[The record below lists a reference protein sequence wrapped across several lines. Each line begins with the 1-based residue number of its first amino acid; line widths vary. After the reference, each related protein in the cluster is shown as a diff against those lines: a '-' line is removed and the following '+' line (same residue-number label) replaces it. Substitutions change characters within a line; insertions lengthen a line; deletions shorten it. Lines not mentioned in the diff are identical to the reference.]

1 MPTGLGDEQ
10 LWLSATNDNTGTSTA
25 FNDQS
30 GQGNNGT
37 AVGALVVADTSKGG
51 TYAYEFTAS
60 VQNVIKT
67 GFDFGG
73 KTNFSWSAWIY
84 DDRRSIPTNA
94 HNAYF
99 SFSGRGTAQYSQDIY
114 FFSLQGNQYFQVN
127 NGADGSNLYPD
138 GLQVWKHMAVIYD
151 GTEAVASDRVKYY
164 ENGVQVTPTSTFNY
178 PTSVPTNTASPDTQ
192 IGGYAMTANSTH
204 WFTGKQDDIRIFD
217 RSLTQAEITHLATS
231 RGIEGSPS
239 APTAQYNAFITRAF
253 KQLFQT
259 RLR

>member
-1 MPTGLGDEQ
+1 MATGLGGEQ
-10 LWLSATNDNTGTSTA
+10 LWLSPTVANNVNPYD
-25 FNDQS
+25 DQS

-37 AVGALVVADTSKGG
+37 NYGSTVVSDTASGG

-67 GFDFGG
+67 DFDFGG

-84 DDRRSIPTNA
+84 DDRRSNPSNA

-114 FFSLQGNQYFQVN
+114 FFSLQGEQGFQVN
-127 NGADGSNLYPD
+127 SGADGGNRYTD

-151 GTEAVASDRVKYY
+151 GTEAVASDRLKYY
-164 ENGVQVTPTSTFNY
+164 ENGVQATPTSTFNY

-217 RSLTQAEITHLATS
+217 RTLTQAEITHLATS
-231 RGIEGSPS
+231 RGVLGPPGGASF
-239 APTAQYNAFITRAF
+239 YNPFINETFENKSFRNPRF
-253 KQLFQT
+253 
-259 RLR
+259 